1 MVKIVKGRFC
11 THYTTHHNI
20 QSLVPLQR
28 INKNNHHQHSRRTN
42 TNNPRTTTVHCGRP
56 HLWTKPARLLTCRS
70 WTFLRQ
76 TWGVKWGET
85 VQQKMRRT
93 TVKKQMN
100 VTMTTVGTM
109 VGVVKNIMQ
118 RVPKTR
124 QQCQDVAVGTVV
136 ASGSKNHRVKKERAE
151 KQRCQC

>member
-1 MVKIVKGRFC
+1 MQTVGKHPITDPVATYKQKQP
-11 THYTTHHNI
+11 H
-20 QSLVPLQR
+20 
-28 INKNNHHQHSRRTN
+28 HSRRTN
-42 TNNPRTTTVHCGRP
+42 INNPRTTTIHCGRP
-56 HLWTKPARLLTCRS
+56 HLWTTPARLLTCRS

-76 TWGVKWGET
+76 TWGVKRGET

-124 QQCQDVAVGTVV
+124 QQCQDVAVGAVV
-136 ASGSKNHRVKKERAE
+136 GSGSGKPSSKKGEGREIKMSMLRQYHRKHP
-151 KQRCQC
+151 